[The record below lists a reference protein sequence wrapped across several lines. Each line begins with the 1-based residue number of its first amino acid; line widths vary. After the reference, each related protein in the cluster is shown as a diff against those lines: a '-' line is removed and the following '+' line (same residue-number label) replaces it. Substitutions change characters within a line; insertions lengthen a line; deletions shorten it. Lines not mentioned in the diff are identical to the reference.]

1 MAPAWHSNSD
11 DFKEFE
17 RRWLQAKPDRA
28 HLSFAPTQRG
38 LIQLGGVTMT
48 GLVRKATLLSA
59 GGLLIAGTA
68 MAGIPSAANCT
79 MGGQA
84 VDGHGLVVNKAAQN
98 VVSIS
103 STQMLVIRDTD
114 NNPVPFVEV
123 TFQATTDPFFMSDGV
138 GINIVCADLE
148 VELCDAQNPAWTGG
162 AVTTGAGETVTATT
176 DGAGQL
182 FVTLL
187 GAGPNF
193 TCSAGTPVA
202 TCATDDPA
210 APSRP
215 KCVRITAG
223 GTVVLGR
230 VFVTNANYDLNGSGG
245 ANAPDGSAWLVDRNS
260 FGPAAG
266 TRTYNSRSD
275 YNGDG
280 TINAVDGSILS
291 AAIVAAL
298 PNAPCIVLP

>member
-1 MAPAWHSNSD
+1 
-11 DFKEFE
+11 
-17 RRWLQAKPDRA
+17 
-28 HLSFAPTQRG
+28 
-38 LIQLGGVTMT
+38 MT
-48 GLVRKATLLSA
+48 GLVRKATLLCA

-68 MAGIPSAANCT
+68 MAGIPNATNST
-79 MGGQA
+79 MGGQPL
-84 VDGHGLVVNKAAQN
+84 DGRGLVLNRAAQN
-98 VVSIS
+98 VGAIS
-103 STQMLVIRDTD
+103 ATQLLVIRDTD
-114 NNPVPFVEV
+114 NNPVPFVGV
-123 TFQATTDPFFMSDGV
+123 TFEATTDPFFLSDGV
-138 GINIVCADLE
+138 GINIVCSAGD
-148 VELCDAQNPAWTGG
+148 VVVCDSQNPAWTGG
-162 AVTTGAGETVTATT
+162 AVTTGPGKRFDATT
-176 DGAGQL
+176 DGSGQL

-187 GAGPNF
+187 GTGPNF
-193 TCSAGTPVA
+193 SCSGGTPVA

-298 PNAPCIVLP
+298 PNAPCIVIP